1 VRSAPPPSPF
11 PPNSTPNS
19 TPRRSADASSQR
31 SGQRAPSA
39 THLPPWAYQAATI
52 LSLVVGITAIVRGT
66 SAIGSITDSDLTN
79 FFLKSANYILQ
90 GDPWH
95 MYAVRGSGLTSTY
108 PNYNPPLSIFLMA
121 PLLGLAKLLGF
132 DANYGQVITFVSLPF
147 VLLAPLLGYLV
158 VRVLRFLYPD
168 APETLRFLAFLLVTL
183 GPLTWQTYGTWYH
196 VEQPLMLC
204 FLVGAVLL
212 LQRKREGLAGV
223 LAGLAFLSRTTALIP
238 LIALGVLLLTERQ
251 WRPLLKFAG
260 VSGAIAVIGVAPF
273 FIFDRADATYSFLT
287 WRSGAP
293 IGSNSIWT
301 IFASSNPG
309 GIRHLAD
316 SAARRLD
323 MYSVI
328 VVVAII
334 AFLAARR
341 LGVSAYGREAWAVL
355 AMATLAVP
363 MLSKTNWPY
372 YYLEPFIFILIWEFA
387 SMHDRRAGVWRWPL
401 LSVTYVAVTA
411 TLSQY
416 IGLRSVGALDR
427 LSVGALE
434 FVAMLSFVVAVWLRM
449 QDRKAAPSGD
459 GAVAGNSRPTA
470 QVALGGMSMDVYGP
484 PAGPAENAPDAAGRR
499 WRTPQPPD
507 ANAAAPGA
515 LPPAA
520 NRPPIRQPNGRPLA
534 PAAPPD
540 NGAPL
545 TYPPLYGPNEFPPVA
560 PNPQSPQAPA
570 GSAEPPA
577 GRWPSAQAARASL
590 AAQGGP
596 NLPLPI
602 TPETAYA
609 DDRTPRRAGRRP
621 RMPFDVAG
629 EGYVGAEPWGAT
641 PAAQQQPPASA
652 PIWPA
657 DASVGGAQDGPARD
671 APPRQ
676 APRQN
681 PQPANE
687 PWPGQ

>member
-1 VRSAPPPSPF
+1 V
-11 PPNSTPNS
+11 
-19 TPRRSADASSQR
+19 SSQR
-31 SGQRAPSA
+31 PGQRAPSA
-39 THLPPWAYQAATI
+39 TYLPPWAYQAATI
-52 LSLVVGITAIVRGT
+52 FSLVVGITAIVRGT

-108 PNYNPPLSIFLMA
+108 PNYNPPLSIFLMTPFLA
-121 PLLGLAKLLGF
+121 LAKLLGL
-132 DANYGQVITFVSLPF
+132 DGSYGQVITVVSLPF

-158 VRVLRFLYPD
+158 VRALRFLYPD
-168 APETLRFLAFLLVTL
+168 APETLRFLAFLLVAL

-196 VEQPLMLC
+196 IEQPLMLC

-260 VSGAIAVIGVAPF
+260 VSGAIAISGVAPF
-273 FIFDRADATYSFLT
+273 FVFDRADATYSFLT

-293 IGSNSIWT
+293 IGGNSIWT
-301 IFASSNPG
+301 IFASSNSG

-316 SAARRLD
+316 SMARRLD

-334 AFLAARR
+334 AFLAVRR
-341 LGVSAYGREAWAVL
+341 LGVSAYTRDAWAVL

-401 LSVTYVAVTA
+401 LSVIYVAVTA

-427 LSVGALE
+427 ISVGVLE
-434 FVAMLSFVVAVWLRM
+434 FVAMASFVVAVWLRM
-449 QDRKAAPSGD
+449 QARKTAPSGD
-459 GAVAGNSRPTA
+459 GAATLASRPA
-470 QVALGGMSMDVYGP
+470 GQVALGGMSMDVYGSP
-484 PAGPAENAPDAAGRR
+484 PSRPGGAAENGGAADASHR

-507 ANAAAPGA
+507 ATAPAGGRPASRPANA
-515 LPPAA
+515 
-520 NRPPIRQPNGRPLA
+520 RPLA

-540 NGAPL
+540 DGAPL
-545 TYPPLYGPNEFPPVA
+545 AYPPLYGPNEFPPGA
-560 PNPQSPQAPA
+560 PHAPAPQSPQASA
-570 GSAEPPA
+570 GVGESPA
-577 GRWPSAQAARASL
+577 GRWPSPQAARASL
-590 AAQGGP
+590 AAQSGP
-596 NLPLPI
+596 NLPPPI
-602 TPETAYA
+602 TPAHPAYA
-609 DDRTPRRAGRRP
+609 DDRTPRRAGRQARP
-621 RMPFDVAG
+621 PYDAPAD
-629 EGYVGAEPWGAT
+629 GYVGAGPWPNGPTSQNLQSPADQPN
-641 PAAQQQPPASA
+641 PAAPM
-652 PIWPA
+652 WPA
-657 DASVGGAQDGPARD
+657 DASARGAPGGPAND
-671 APPRQ
+671 APTEQ
-676 APRQN
+676 APRQSRR
-681 PQPANE
+681 PAGE
-687 PWPGQ
+687 LWPGQ